1 MYFRALLA
9 LSIGLSTMPSTLSA
23 QTSAPRIAGYGA
35 IAPLTG
41 DEMRAEPGLRYRLVF
56 SVTKAAA
63 TPDKVNPSLDKVA
76 RLLNLLGRD
85 NIRPAPGDIVA
96 IIHGAATPIVANST
110 AYAAKTKTKT
120 KAKAKVN
127 PNLDLIEKLRE
138 AGVTVAVCSQAL
150 HANGISTR
158 QLAPAVRVDLSAMTT
173 LAALQLR
180 GWALIP
186 D

>member
-1 MYFRALLA
+1 MRLRTVLA
-9 LSIGLSTMPSTLSA
+9 LSIGLGILPTTLGA
-23 QTSAPRIAGYGA
+23 QTSSPRISGYGA

-41 DEMRAEPGLRYRLVF
+41 AETRAEPGLRYRLVF

-85 NIRPAPGDIVA
+85 NIRPAPGDIVVVVQ
-96 IIHGAATPIVANST
+96 GAATPIVTSST
-110 AYAAKTKTKT
+110 VYAAKTK
-120 KAKAKVN
+120 ARLN
-127 PNLDLIEKLRE
+127 PNLELIAKLRK

-150 HANGISTR
+150 HANRISTGD
-158 QLAPAVRVDLSAMTT
+158 LAPAVRVDLSAMTT

>member
-1 MYFRALLA
+1 MRLRIIIA
-9 LSIGLSTMPSTLSA
+9 LSIGLGILPTALGA
-23 QTSAPRIAGYGA
+23 QTAPPRIEGYGS

-41 DEMRAEPGLRYRLVF
+41 AETRAEPGLRYRLVF

-85 NIRPAPGDIVA
+85 NILPAPGDIVV
-96 IIHGAATPIVANST
+96 IVQGAATPIVTNST
-110 AYAAKTKTKT
+110 VYAAKTMSMS
-120 KAKAKVN
+120 N
-127 PNLDLIEKLRE
+127 PNLELIAKLRK
-138 AGVTVAVCSQAL
+138 AGIIVAVCSQAL
-150 HANGISTR
+150 HTNSISSGE
-158 QLAPAVRVDLSAMTT
+158 LAPAIRIDLSAMTT
-173 LAALQLR
+173 LSALQLR

>member
-1 MYFRALLA
+1 MRLRTIIT
-9 LSIGLSTMPSTLSA
+9 LSIGLGILPTTLGAKTAS
-23 QTSAPRIAGYGA
+23 PRIAGYGS

-41 DEMRAEPGLRYRLVF
+41 AETRAEPGLRYRLVF

-85 NIRPAPGDIVA
+85 NIRPTPGDIVV
-96 IIHGAATPIVANST
+96 IVQGAATPIVANST
-110 AYAAKTKTKT
+110 VYAAKTKATS
-120 KAKAKVN
+120 N
-127 PNLDLIEKLRE
+127 PNRELIAKLRE
-138 AGVTVAVCSQAL
+138 AGVIVAVCSQAL
-150 HANGISTR
+150 HANRISAEE
-158 QLAPAVRVDLSAMTT
+158 LAPAVRVDLSAMTT

>member
-1 MYFRALLA
+1 MRLRTIITLSLGLA
-9 LSIGLSTMPSTLSA
+9 IPPATLSA
-23 QTSAPRIAGYGA
+23 ETSSPRIAGYGA

-41 DEMRAEPGLRYRLVF
+41 AETRAEPGLRYRLVF

-85 NIRPAPGDIVA
+85 NIRPAPGDIVV
-96 IIHGAATPIVANST
+96 IVQGAAAPIVTNST
-110 AYAAKTKTKT
+110 VYAAK
-120 KAKAKVN
+120 AKATRN
-127 PNLDLIEKLRE
+127 PNLELIAKLRE
-138 AGVTVAVCSQAL
+138 AGVIVAVCSQAL
-150 HANGISTR
+150 HANRISSAD
-158 QLAPAVRVDLSAMTT
+158 LAPAVRVDLSAMTT

>member
-1 MYFRALLA
+1 MRLRTFLA
-9 LSIGLSTMPSTLSA
+9 LSIGLSVMPTTLSA

-41 DEMRAEPGLRYRLVF
+41 GETRAEPALTYRLVF
-56 SVTKAAA
+56 NVTKAAA

-85 NIRPAPGDIVA
+85 NILPAPGDIVV
-96 IIHGAATPIVANST
+96 IVHGAATPIVANST
-110 AYAAKTKTKT
+110 AYAAKTK
-120 KAKAKVN
+120 AKLN
-127 PNLDLIEKLRE
+127 PNLELIAKLRD

-150 HANGISTR
+150 HANRIPAK
-158 QLAPAVRVDLSAMTT
+158 QLAPGVRVDLSAMTT

-180 GWALIP
+180 GWAFIP

>member
-1 MYFRALLA
+1 MRLRTVIA
-9 LSIGLSTMPSTLSA
+9 LSFSLCVLPAALSA
-23 QTSAPRIAGYGA
+23 QTGSPRIAGYGA

-41 DEMRAEPGLRYRLVF
+41 AETRAEPGLRYRLVF

-85 NIRPAPGDIVA
+85 NILPAPGDIVV
-96 IIHGAATPIVANST
+96 IVQGAATPIVTNSIV
-110 AYAAKTKTKT
+110 YAAKTKATG
-120 KAKAKVN
+120 N
-127 PNLDLIEKLRE
+127 PNLELIAKLRQ
-138 AGVTVAVCSQAL
+138 AGVIVAVCSQAL
-150 HANGISTR
+150 HANRISSGG
-158 QLAPAVRVDLSAMTT
+158 LAPEVRIDLSAMTT

>member
-1 MYFRALLA
+1 MRLRTVIALFL
-9 LSIGLSTMPSTLSA
+9 TLGTVPATLGA
-23 QTSAPRIAGYGA
+23 QTSSPRTAGYGA

-41 DEMRAEPGLRYRLVF
+41 AETRAEPGLRYRLVF

-85 NIRPAPGDIVA
+85 NIRPAPGDIVV
-96 IIHGAATPIVANST
+96 IVQGAATPIVTSSIV
-110 AYAAKTKTKT
+110 YAAKTT
-120 KAKAKVN
+120 ARSN
-127 PNLDLIEKLRE
+127 PNLELIAKLRQ
-138 AGVTVAVCSQAL
+138 AGVIVAVCSQAL
-150 HANGISTR
+150 HANRIASGD
-158 QLAPAVRVDLSAMTT
+158 LAPAVRIDLSAMTT

>member
-1 MYFRALLA
+1 MRLLTLLA
-9 LSIGLSTMPSTLSA
+9 LSIGISAMPSTLSA

-41 DEMRAEPGLRYRLVF
+41 DELRAEPVLRYRLVF
-56 SVTKAAA
+56 NVTKAAA

-85 NIRPAPGDIVA
+85 NIRPEPGDIVV
-96 IIHGAATPIVANST
+96 IVHGAATPIVTNS
-110 AYAAKTKTKT
+110 AVYAAKTK
-120 KAKAKVN
+120 AKLN
-127 PNLDLIEKLRE
+127 PNLELIAKLRE

-150 HANGISTR
+150 HANRISGKE
-158 QLAPAVRVDLSAMTT
+158 LAPAVRVDLSAMTT